1 MIKTE
6 NLRFLNENHLNGKI
20 DFIKNYGQKE
30 QNSKIKFGVLSSYQ
44 VRDFEI
50 GQYSISSTYTS
61 LNDWSNYNGV
71 SDSLLSENNIWT
83 VYNNQGTYINPNT
96 TIFEEARRFNAEKT
110 NVSGYISNET
120 KILSLVRTIIGIRAE
135 KFDLYYTGKNSQQGI
150 NFVRENVINKLDL
163 FPTINLILQL
173 NERSNLRSSATRTTA
188 RPSFKEASIA
198 EIYDP
203 LSNMT
208 FIGNIDLKPSYIQNY
223 DLRYEYYGNFSQMFA
238 FSLFYKN
245 FKDPIEMTYFESAPT
260 NFTPKNLGSAT
271 LLGIEL
277 EIRKNLSF
285 INEIFKNFTFNVNA
299 SFIDSKLSFS
309 ESEYNLRENMLRTG
323 ESLGKYRTLQGQAP
337 FLVNS
342 GLNYSNPKKGIQ
354 TGLFYNI
361 QGKTLE
367 IVGTGF
373 LPDVYTMPFNSL
385 NFNFNKE
392 LGEEKKSSIN
402 FRINNILNDLKES
415 KFESFNTED
424 LNFSLRNQ
432 GRLFSFGYNY
442 KF

>member
-1 MIKTE
+1 
-6 NLRFLNENHLNGKI
+6 
-20 DFIKNYGQKE
+20 
-30 QNSKIKFGVLSSYQ
+30 
-44 VRDFEI
+44 
-50 GQYSISSTYTS
+50 
-61 LNDWSNYNGV
+61 
-71 SDSLLSENNIWT
+71 
-83 VYNNQGTYINPNT
+83 
-96 TIFEEARRFNAEKT
+96 
-110 NVSGYISNET
+110 
-120 KILSLVRTIIGIRAE
+120 
-135 KFDLYYTGKNSQQGI
+135 
-150 NFVRENVINKLDL
+150 
-163 FPTINLILQL
+163 
-173 NERSNLRSSATRTTA
+173 
-188 RPSFKEASIA
+188 
-198 EIYDP
+198 
-203 LSNMT
+203 
-208 FIGNIDLKPSYIQNY
+208 
-223 DLRYEYYGNFSQMFA
+223 
-238 FSLFYKN
+238 
-245 FKDPIEMTYFESAPT
+245 
-260 NFTPKNLGSAT
+260 
-271 LLGIEL
+271 
-277 EIRKNLSF
+277 
-285 INEIFKNFTFNVNA
+285 
-299 SFIDSKLSFS
+299 
-309 ESEYNLRENMLRTG
+309 MLRTG
-323 ESLGKYRTLQGQAP
+323 ESLGNYRTLQGQAP